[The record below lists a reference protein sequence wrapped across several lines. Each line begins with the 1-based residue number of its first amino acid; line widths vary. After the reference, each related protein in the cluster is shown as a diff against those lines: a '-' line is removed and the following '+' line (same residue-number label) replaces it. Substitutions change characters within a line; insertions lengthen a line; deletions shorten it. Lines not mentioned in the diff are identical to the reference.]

1 MHYTVWNQSD
11 FVSFKEDE
19 ESPVKAKPDESDFNS
34 SNTSLSHS
42 SSKQELLENKQD
54 LLSLKE
60 EFQKLKK
67 SLIDPEPASAS
78 SDDFQDFESY
88 ESQQSSKQSETGNH
102 SEGGEMDNLADC
114 GKGTAIS
121 HSGTCDS
128 IAETH
133 GKGYTPSM
141 TSSGYGSQAVSTLT
155 LSSEDSLSLRSNEDS
170 DLHKM
175 SRRSGLEHCSS
186 GDSDGDDSC
195 QGHSS
200 AIRSEVI
207 EEVEGQVQNLIESSS
222 NETLENLNVDT
233 NSVDEI
239 ITSKVDDSKEKCSVN
254 MVENIDKSS
263 LKSDLTE
270 EEEEEEENVA
280 AESVK
285 LHISEEDLSATNKED
300 VSTETELSQEKI
312 VQCEKDMQSM
322 DRDQGIDVE
331 KNADKVKCD
340 ISETENQNQVKN
352 SSRSTKGSDSS
363 SNASRGPLYSD
374 SIDPYSLEAMEE
386 LEKLGDEFGPD
397 NSEFVSVNETTES
410 VKDKSN
416 EKMNE
421 SNHAEHKDRKIL
433 DDSFIRNDI
442 KPEHQSTPIKREGR
456 LSGVRSEPKQRP
468 VSCIVMSDNDLLET
482 SLQEKSK
489 RSSLDFSDE
498 HLSGKFSCI

>member
-1 MHYTVWNQSD
+1 M
-11 FVSFKEDE
+11 
-19 ESPVKAKPDESDFNS
+19 NS

-88 ESQQSSKQSETGNH
+88 ESQQSSKQSESGNH
-102 SEGGEMDNLADC
+102 SEGGETDNLADC

-175 SRRSGLEHCSS
+175 SKRSGLEHCSS

-207 EEVEGQVQNLIESSS
+207 EEIEGQVQNLNESSS

-239 ITSKVDDSKEKCSVN
+239 TRSKTDECKEKSSINIVESV
-254 MVENIDKSS
+254 DKSS

-270 EEEEEEENVA
+270 EEEEGNVA
-280 AESVK
+280 DESVK
-285 LHISEEDLSATNKED
+285 LHISEEDLSATNKEE
-300 VSTETELSQEKI
+300 VSTETQLSQEK

-322 DRDQGIDVE
+322 NRSQGVDAE

-340 ISETENQNQVKN
+340 ISETENQTQVKN

-416 EKMNE
+416 GKMNQ
-421 SNHAEHKDRKIL
+421 SNQAIHKEGKTL
-433 DDSFIRNDI
+433 DDSFIKNELDI

-456 LSGVRSEPKQRP
+456 MSGVRSEPKQRP

-482 SLQEKSK
+482 SLQERSK

-498 HLSGKFSCI
+498 HLSGMHQLFLMFE